1 MTYSSSLK
9 ITIPAVLYVNREG
22 SPQTPR
28 SIILLYLTRIRYRR
42 PLYPP
47 RVALEADLRSIIS
60 SWKIHGLGEIAEKMI
75 PPSAAMGEMSYQ
87 EHEYTVKLLISIF
100 TFFMIYIDDRSS
112 RGDPAPFANFQ
123 RNYALATPQLDP
135 VLDQFADFLTVV
147 WSFYDPFT
155 ANAIVSSSL
164 EFINGCYLER
174 LTEKMPINPEAE
186 KFPYFLRSKTGVAQA
201 YAMMIF
207 PAALHPSPTAFIQ
220 AIPSIS
226 YWIDITNDILSFY
239 KEELAHET
247 NNYIHLRAAVARRR
261 PVQVLR
267 DLVDESLHASNSV
280 ESILKRNTVALNAWL
295 TFKTG
300 YITFHISQDRYKLS
314 ELMLG
319 HKSPAES
326 NNELRR
332 LLSMTIETTTQ

>member
-1 MTYSSSLK
+1 
-9 ITIPAVLYVNREG
+9 
-22 SPQTPR
+22 
-28 SIILLYLTRIRYRR
+28 
-42 PLYPP
+42 
-47 RVALEADLRSIIS
+47 
-60 SWKIHGLGEIAEKMI
+60 MI
-75 PPSAAMGEMSYQ
+75 PPSAAMGEMSYH
-87 EHEYTVKLLISIF
+87 EHGYTVKLLISLF

-112 RGDPAPFANFQ
+112 KGDPKPFASFQ
-123 RNYALATPQLDP
+123 RNYALGKSQLDP
-135 VLDQFADFLTVV
+135 VLDHFSDFLAVI

-174 LTEKMPINPEAE
+174 LTEKMPINPDAE
-186 KFPYFLRSKTGVAQA
+186 RFPYFLRSKTGVAQA

-207 PAALHPSPTAFIQ
+207 PAAVYPSPTTFIQ

-247 NNYIHLRAAVARRR
+247 NNYIHLRAAVARRK
-261 PVQVLR
+261 PIQVLR
-267 DLVDESLHASNSV
+267 DLVEESLHAARSV
-280 ESILKRNTVALNAWL
+280 ESILEHNDVALNAWL

-319 HKSPAES
+319 HKTPVES
-326 NNELRR
+326 SHELRR
-332 LLSMTIETTTQ
+332 LLSMPMSSSAQ